1 MLKEELMM
9 RMRDQW
15 FKGLVQ
21 QGFGATFDVL
31 KEKVAAAHM
40 KPIYDENGLL
50 KIPFSTK
57 QPKGSRKEKNKSK
70 V

>member
-1 MLKEELMM
+1 MM

-21 QGFGATFDVL
+21 QGFAATFDVL

-40 KPIYDENGLL
+40 RPIYDDNGLL
-50 KIPFSTK
+50 KIPFSIK
-57 QPKGSRKEKNKSK
+57 QPKGIKKEKNKYKNRSK